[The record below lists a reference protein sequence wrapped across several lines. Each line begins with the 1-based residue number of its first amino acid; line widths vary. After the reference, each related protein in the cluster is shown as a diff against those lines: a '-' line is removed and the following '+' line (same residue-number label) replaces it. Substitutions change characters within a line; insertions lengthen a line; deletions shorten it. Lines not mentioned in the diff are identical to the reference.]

1 MEARDIIL
9 KPLITEKSVAK
20 MSEGKYAFKVRLDA
34 NKTQIKQA
42 IEEIFGVTVV
52 RVNTMRDARQ
62 AAPPGQVHRAPFRLE
77 EGHRPAQGRR
87 QHQGLRGPVRRVHDG
102 NQAL

>member
-52 RVNTMRDARQ
+52 RVNTMRMRGKLRRQ
-62 AAPPGQVHRAPFRLE
+62 GKYI
-77 EGHRPAQGRR
+77 GRR
-87 QHQGLRGPVRRVHDG
+87 SDWKKAIVQLKEGDSIKVFEGL
-102 NQAL
+102 

>member
-42 IEEIFGVTVV
+42 IEEIFGVTVT
-52 RVNTMRDARQ
+52 RVNTMRMRGKLRRQ
-62 AAPPGQVHRAPFRLE
+62 GKYI
-77 EGHRPAQGRR
+77 GRR
-87 QHQGLRGPVRRVHDG
+87 SDWKKAIVQLKEGDSVQIFEGL
-102 NQAL
+102 

>member
-9 KPLITEKSVAK
+9 KPLISEKNMAK

-52 RVNTMRDARQ
+52 GVNTMRMTGKLRRQ
-62 AAPPGQVHRAPFRLE
+62 GKYI
-77 EGHRPAQGRR
+77 GRR
-87 QHQGLRGPVRRVHDG
+87 SDWKKAIVQLKEGDSIKVFEGL
-102 NQAL
+102 

>member
-1 MEARDIIL
+1 MEARDIII

-34 NKTQIKQA
+34 NKTQIKKA

-52 RVNTMRDARQ
+52 RVNTMRVRGKVRRRG
-62 AAPPGQVHRAPFRLE
+62 PYV
-77 EGHRPAQGRR
+77 GRR
-87 QHQGLRGPVRRVHDG
+87 SDWKKAIVQLKEGDSIKIFEGL
-102 NQAL
+102 